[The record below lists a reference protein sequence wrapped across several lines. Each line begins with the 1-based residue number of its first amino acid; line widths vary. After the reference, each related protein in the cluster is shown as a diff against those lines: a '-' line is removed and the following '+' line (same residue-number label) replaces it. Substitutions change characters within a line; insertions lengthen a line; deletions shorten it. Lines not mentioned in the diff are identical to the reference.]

1 MSLNRRQF
9 LSLCLKGGVSAAA
22 LTSLQLQALTGSV
35 NTTHLTDY
43 KALVCVFLYGGN
55 DSLNM
60 LVPLDGEQRILYEQ
74 SRQNLAVAS
83 PVALNTPTN
92 FAGGV
97 GLHPSLSA
105 IKSVFDSANLAFVG
119 GVGTLLTPTTYN
131 DYKNKTTAL
140 PKHLFSHNDQQASW
154 MYGRE
159 KQSLNSGWGARLLE
173 RLGQQDQFAANISLD
188 GTNLW
193 QTGDQTK
200 AFALNKSGISKIN
213 AFSGYQPR
221 AEHVTRIMNR
231 LMNNTQHPLTT
242 AYASSFNSAINN
254 TQAMNAALES
264 GVEFATVF
272 SETSLS
278 EQLAAVAKAI
288 TAYASSFNSAIN
300 NTQAMNAA
308 LESGVEFATVFSETS
323 LSEQLAAVA
332 KAISVQSR
340 LSTQRQVF
348 FVSMGGFDTH
358 DDQLDTHPLLLNT
371 LAQGLAEFDSAMKE
385 LNMADNVTTFTM
397 SDFGRTLT
405 SNGDGTDHGWAGNQI
420 VMGGAVQGGNI
431 YGELLTQHLDGPQDV
446 GSGRLIPSVAN
457 EQYFATLAKWFGVP
471 DSELVDIFPNL
482 SNFNQHTLNL
492 FGSSL

>member
-35 NTTHLTDY
+35 NTTQLTDY

-60 LVPLDGEQRILYEQ
+60 LVPLNGEQRILYEQ

-288 TAYASSFNSAIN
+288 
-300 NTQAMNAA
+300 
-308 LESGVEFATVFSETS
+308 
-323 LSEQLAAVA
+323 
-332 KAISVQSR
+332 SVQSR

-385 LNMADNVTTFTM
+385 LNMADHVTTFTM

>member
-35 NTTHLTDY
+35 NTTQLTDY

-288 TAYASSFNSAIN
+288 
-300 NTQAMNAA
+300 
-308 LESGVEFATVFSETS
+308 
-323 LSEQLAAVA
+323 
-332 KAISVQSR
+332 SVQSR

>member
-35 NTTHLTDY
+35 NTTQLTDY

-213 AFSGYQPR
+213 ALSGYQPR
-221 AEHVTRIMNR
+221 AEHVTSIMNR
-231 LMNNTQHPLTT
+231 LMNNTQHPLT
-242 AYASSFNSAINN
+242 
-254 TQAMNAALES
+254 
-264 GVEFATVF
+264 
-272 SETSLS
+272 
-278 EQLAAVAKAI
+278 